1 MIGKKGLFVAAGGM
15 ILAAAMENKILLDME
30 KGRGEVIRV
39 EVGEFKGRKLL
50 HLRTWYT
57 NEAGELVPT
66 KKGIALTYEQFQK
79 LKSVLPQVDDIMG
92 S

>member
-1 MIGKKGLFVAAGGM
+1 MIGEKGLFVAAGEA
-15 ILAAAMENKILLDME
+15 ILAADMENKVLIDIE

-39 EVGEFKGRKLL
+39 EVGEFKGKKLL

-57 NEAGELVPT
+57 NDAGELAPT
-66 KKGIALTYEQFQK
+66 KKGIALSYEQYQK

-92 S
+92 G

>member
-1 MIGKKGLFVAAGGM
+1 MIGEKGLFVAAGEA
-15 ILAAAMENKILLDME
+15 ILAAAMENKVLIDIE

-39 EVGEFKGRKLL
+39 EVGEFKGKKLL

-57 NEAGELVPT
+57 NDAGELAPT
-66 KKGIALTYEQFQK
+66 KKGIALSYEQFQK

-92 S
+92 G